1 MRIQEVEKRTP
12 FKQHI
17 DMEKACRGLVQGK
30 TQQQAYKDAG
40 YIQEGRQDNSR
51 QLSTRYFK
59 KPDVVNMIQGMKDNI
74 LFECQGMTLKAFN
87 DYLRNDLQDL
97 PAKDKGAFL
106 IKAIEKTGLDAP
118 KRVEVDDKTGNSV
131 DIKAL
136 AEMIV
141 SLGDVNG
148 ELANANTKLIEGTAE
163 TVCAETAGDTSEE

>member
-1 MRIQEVEKRTP
+1 MRLQEIEKRKP

-17 DMEKACRGLVQGK
+17 DMGVACRAVLQGK

-40 YIQEGRQDNSR
+40 YVQEGRQDNSR

-59 KPDVVNMIQGMKDNI
+59 RADVISMIQGMKDNI

-97 PAKDKGAFL
+97 PAKEKGMFIL
-106 IKAIEKTGLDAP
+106 KSLEKTGLDAP
-118 KRVEVDDKTGNSV
+118 KRLEVEDKTGDKI

-141 SLGDVNG
+141 GLGDING
-148 ELANANTKLIEGTAE
+148 DLANANTKLIEGTAE
-163 TVCAETAGDTSEE
+163 TVCTETAEHITEE